1 MESIEEI
8 LIRRDGLSASEAKE
22 LVSETKSLIL
32 ASNDITEVDQIMA
45 DMLGLE
51 PDYIMQLFGA

>member
-22 LVSETKSLIL
+22 LVSETKLLIL

-45 DMLGLE
+45 EKLGLE

>member
-22 LVSETKSLIL
+22 LVRETKSLIL

-45 DMLGLE
+45 DKLGLE

>member
-45 DMLGLE
+45 EKLGLE

>member
-45 DMLGLE
+45 ENLGLE
-51 PDYIMQLFGA
+51 PDYIMQLFGE